1 MEYFPEWMKC
11 CSRVANTNENEKD
24 VSLGATCIKD
34 NKSLD
39 KNNIHIQLNQENY
52 EESKSS
58 FTFHQNEDIKNSV
71 IQKNEKLLNNPC
83 RMGTIPNHRLSRNSN
98 FSAFSQVTFSNMKVK
113 DFTQSASVVDTE
125 LVNKFEL
132 RLNGELFWN
141 KELVVDCLGLQ
152 LGKRRKREGMTI
164 FGTSNTDKKVG
175 DYKNDFVIN
184 IKNGEYNKTT
194 TPIFFIEFDKG
205 DEHFFIGR
213 ISKAIKIFHLLDYD
227 FFLDLNHEAFFYLGK
242 IKIAVLIHSIFN
254 CEDKSKVQIRI
265 KNNKDYTQYTFEEDD
280 LPISIGRSNSKINI
294 KNNSI
299 SKHHAIID
307 YSIDY
312 KKFYIKDTGSTNGTF
327 YLLKY
332 KSRLKILGEMRF
344 KILETKFS
352 VCEIE

>member
-1 MEYFPEWMKC
+1 MEFFPEWMKC
-11 CSRVANTNENEKD
+11 CRQIPNNNENEKD
-24 VSLGATCIKD
+24 VSLGTTGIKD

-39 KNNIHIQLNQENY
+39 KSNIHIQINQENY

-58 FTFHQNEDIKNSV
+58 FTFHQNEDDKNSV
-71 IQKNEKLLNNPC
+71 TQKNEKLLNNPS
-83 RMGTIPNHRLSRNSN
+83 RKGTITNHRLSKNSN
-98 FSAFSQVTFSNMKVK
+98 YSTFSQVTFSNLKVK
-113 DFTQSASVVDTE
+113 DFSQTASIVDTE

-141 KELVVDCLGLQ
+141 KELIVDCLGLQ
-152 LGKRRKREGMTI
+152 LGKRRKRDGITI
-164 FGTSNTDKKVG
+164 FGTSNTEKRVG

-184 IKNGEYNKTT
+184 IKSGEYNKTT

-213 ISKAIKIFHLLDYD
+213 ISKTIKIFHLLDYD
-227 FFLDLNHEAFFYLGK
+227 FFLDLNHETFFYLGK
-242 IKIAVLIHSIFN
+242 IKITVLILTILN
-254 CEDKSKVQIRI
+254 CEDKRKIQIRI

-299 SKHHAIID
+299 SKQHAIID

-312 KKFYIKDTGSTNGTF
+312 KKFYIKDIGSTNGTF

-332 KSRLKILGEMRF
+332 KSRFKILGEMKF